1 MNPAR
6 VSRTR
11 LRELEDLPNVGK
23 AVAGDLRRLGFFRPQ
38 DLAGMDALALYRAL
52 CVVQG
57 ARVDPCMLDV
67 FLSLADFLDGGEPR
81 AWWHFT
87 AERKRLYSGL

>member
-1 MNPAR
+1 
-6 VSRTR
+6 
-11 LRELEDLPNVGK
+11 
-23 AVAGDLRRLGFFRPQ
+23 
-38 DLAGMDALALYRAL
+38 MDALALYRAL

-87 AERKRLYSGL
+87 AERKRLYPGL